1 MNFQNKLNFDRITAA
16 LDYLQT
22 NYRAQPE
29 LEEIAKAV
37 HMSPFHFQRLFTDWV
52 GVSPKKF
59 LQFTTLSYAKF
70 LLKEKQATLFETSED
85 LGLSATSRLH
95 DLFIQIEGMSPATY
109 KNGGKNLSINYSFT
123 TSPFGDIL
131 VASTPVGICFLAF
144 VEHKEDSFLE
154 LQSIFPQAKFNLQ
167 VDFHQQNA
175 LAIFKGDW
183 QNIPQ
188 IKLHLKGTAFQL
200 HVWQSLLKIPMGS
213 LSTYGQI
220 AAQIDN
226 SNASRAVGS
235 AIGNNPIA
243 YLIPCH
249 RVIQSSGLISG
260 YRWGVLRKKAM
271 IGWEAAKTSFL

>member
-16 LDYLQT
+16 LDYIQT
-22 NYRAQPE
+22 NHKAQPE

-59 LQFTTLSYAKF
+59 LQFTTLSYAKY
-70 LLKEKQATLFETSED
+70 LLKEKQATLFDTSLD
-85 LGLSATSRLH
+85 LGLSTTSRLH
-95 DLFIQIEGMSPATY
+95 DLFIKIEGMSPATY

-123 TSPFGDIL
+123 ACPFGDIL
-131 VASTPVGICFLAF
+131 IASTPVGICFLAF
-144 VEHKEDSFLE
+144 VEHKEDSFLA
-154 LQSIFPQAKFNLQ
+154 LQSIFPEAKFNLQ
-167 VDFHQQNA
+167 FDLHQQNA
-175 LAIFKGDW
+175 MAIFKADW

-200 HVWQSLLKIPMGS
+200 QVWQSLLKIPMGR

-220 AAQIDN
+220 AAQIEN

-235 AIGNNPIA
+235 AIGSNPIA

-260 YRWGVLRKKAM
+260 YRWGIQRKRAM
-271 IGWEAAKTSFL
+271 IGWELAKTSTF